1 MLAEKAEYP
10 ITLMA
15 RILCVSRSGLHSW
28 LSGGC
33 PEEGWSAER
42 EAVGRVWPE
51 SDRRF
56 GARFVKCFLPAEFSG
71 LTLYRVRELMRGPGI
86 RGCTPNRR
94 KRTAIPDP
102 EAEPGPDPVRRDFT
116 SPVPT
121 YRLVGDITYLRTGEG
136 RLHLATVIDLNTRMV
151 VGWSLSGRMTAD
163 IAVAALESGVITPS
177 TTILDRGIYDYYSS
191 PQPRCWIYS
200 SYGSTHGRVDVSE
213 AITVSCNYFFYEVGR
228 LTGIKTLDDYAT
240 QFGLGQYTGIEIGG
254 PNSAEAKGALAS
266 PEYAEANDLEWSDG
280 QTLTAAIG
288 QSYNL
293 FTPLQLANYIA
304 TLVGNGEHY
313 AAHLLKNV
321 KTYNNSAVV
330 YAYDKDPVNVVE
342 MQDSTVEAIKT
353 GMHDLTT
360 GSLSTYFSKCVVSA
374 GAKTGTAE
382 TGVTDA
388 NNGTF
393 VCFAPYDDPQIAVA
407 VVIEKGGAG
416 AALAE
421 TAVDILN
428 AYFSREEIGTAII
441 GENTL
446 LN

>member
-1 MLAEKAEYP
+1 M
-10 ITLMA
+10 
-15 RILCVSRSGLHSW
+15 
-28 LSGGC
+28 
-33 PEEGWSAER
+33 
-42 EAVGRVWPE
+42 
-51 SDRRF
+51 
-56 GARFVKCFLPAEFSG
+56 
-71 LTLYRVRELMRGPGI
+71 
-86 RGCTPNRR
+86 
-94 KRTAIPDP
+94 
-102 EAEPGPDPVRRDFT
+102 
-116 SPVPT
+116 
-121 YRLVGDITYLRTGEG
+121 
-136 RLHLATVIDLNTRMV
+136 
-151 VGWSLSGRMTAD
+151 
-163 IAVAALESGVITPS
+163 
-177 TTILDRGIYDYYSS
+177 
-191 PQPRCWIYS
+191 YS
-200 SYGSTHGRVDVSE
+200 SYGSTHGRVNVSE

-382 TGVTDA
+382 TGVTNA

-407 VVIEKGGAG
+407 IVMVFDGVMPTIHVLWFVVGLVLVMLFSIGIGLFIG
-416 AALAE
+416 ALAVFFRDMIHLWSVVL
-421 TAVDILN
+421 TAWTYLTPIFWDLSLLTNSNAPRIVVWIVKANPMYNYLEIMRSAFVYQNNPSVTVLALAAIWAVIALVIGIAVFKKTEHKFIL
-428 AYFSREEIGTAII
+428 YI
-441 GENTL
+441 
-446 LN
+446 